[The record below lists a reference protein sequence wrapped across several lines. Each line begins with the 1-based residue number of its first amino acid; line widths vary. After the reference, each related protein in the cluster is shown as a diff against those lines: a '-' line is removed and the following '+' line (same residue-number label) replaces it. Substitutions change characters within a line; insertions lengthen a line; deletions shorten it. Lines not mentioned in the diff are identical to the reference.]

1 MTHNLSSQLLSN
13 HYEKD
18 NYSTKH
24 LCNFDY
30 QYKVKFIYSLKIL
43 FLRIILT
50 EQVNIHLQFQ
60 NRGNIKELIQQ
71 KYILYA
77 INVSE

>member
-1 MTHNLSSQLLSN
+1 MKKTITLQNICAILTT
-13 HYEKD
+13 
-18 NYSTKH
+18 STK
-24 LCNFDY
+24 L
-30 QYKVKFIYSLKIL
+30 SLYTVLYIQS

-71 KYILYA
+71 KYIFNA